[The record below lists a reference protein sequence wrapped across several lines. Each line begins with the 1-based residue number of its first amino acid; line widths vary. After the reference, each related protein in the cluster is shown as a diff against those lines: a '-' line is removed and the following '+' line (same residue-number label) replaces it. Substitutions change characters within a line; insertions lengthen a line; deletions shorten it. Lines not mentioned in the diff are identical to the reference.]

1 MKETQS
7 RPDKKLD
14 RKIAVARFNLVL
26 GRLWIASRTLLTL
39 VLVFIGVTLLGI
51 WEFVSPY
58 LHALGLVIFAG
69 LLIYTLHLL
78 RREFYWPSTENILKE
93 LEEKNSLQH
102 RPLRSQDEQ
111 LALGAETPR
120 QSEALWQQHL
130 QQKQKSLETLKT
142 GFPNLGLAA
151 GDALGLRSFA
161 ILLLV
166 VGFFFA
172 GGSREDRLAAAF
184 WPEFPT
190 QNNLVELNIW
200 ITPPDYTGK
209 APLLLARQLNP
220 GEQAVVPL
228 VKIPHNS
235 QLIARVS
242 GGNTAVPRFVFGQTP
257 LAFKQVDGTNFELE
271 TLLDTDG
278 GLKLE
283 KDGDLLGEW
292 RVEMIPDNAPEIK
305 LISLPEVTQRL
316 AFSLQYSA
324 FDDYGLKKLRVEF
337 SRKGKSEK
345 LVLPLP
351 FRTGEKDYTGRSFH
365 ELTAHPWAGLDVELQ
380 LVATDDIEQEGK
392 SETLLFTLPERSFTH
407 PIARALIELR
417 KKLVE
422 DAKKYR
428 NEVVIAL
435 SAISEL
441 HEGLNNDFTA
451 MLLIAHTRGMLLYG
465 DVDEVADEAIRLM
478 WDTALRLENGNLGAA
493 EQALRAAEQALMEA
507 LNRDASDEEIKR
519 LVEELKQA
527 MQNYL
532 QALAEQSRE
541 QDPAQQNADQGQ
553 EMQTRDLQNMLDQ
566 VDQFARSGAR
576 DAARQLLSELQ
587 SILENLKA
595 ARMQQPSEAQRRGQ
609 EMLNQLNQ
617 MMQEQQNIL
626 DETFRRSQ
634 QPGSQQRQRSQNG
647 SGERSPSQSGQSPEF
662 SDLAKRQEQLRQQ
675 LGEMMG
681 ELGLNGEIPAPFGQA
696 ERAMNSARQSL
707 EQGQSQNAMGAEGQ
721 ALEQLRDAA
730 SGLAQQMQ
738 GQGNGQAFSMPGSQ
752 GQSNGFNNRDGP
764 NGQGPYDR
772 NGIKVDEG
780 ELSKSRAI
788 QQELRRRLA
797 DPNRSP
803 LETDYLRRL
812 MERFR

>member
-14 RKIAVARFNLVL
+14 RKIAIARVNLVL
-26 GRLWIASRTLLTL
+26 GRFWVASRTFLTV
-39 VLVFIGVTLLGI
+39 VLGFLGITLLGV

-58 LHALGLVIFAG
+58 LHAIGLAISAGLVIYAA
-69 LLIYTLHLL
+69 HLF
-78 RREFYWPSTENILKE
+78 RRGFYWPSDENVLKD
-93 LEEKNSLQH
+93 LEERNHLQH

-111 LALGAETPR
+111 MALGAETPQ

-130 QQKQKSLETLKT
+130 QQKQKRLENLKT

-151 GDALGLRSFA
+151 GDAIGLRSFA

-172 GGSREDRLAAAF
+172 GGNREDRLAAAF

-220 GEQAVVPL
+220 GDQTVVPL
-228 VKIPHNS
+228 LKVPQNS
-235 QLIARVS
+235 HLIARVS
-242 GGNTAVPRFVFGQTP
+242 GGNEVAPQFLYEKKPLVFNEI
-257 LAFKQVDGTNFELE
+257 DGTNFELE
-271 TLLDTDG
+271 TQLDSSG

-292 RVEMIPDNAPEIK
+292 RLELIPDNAPEIK

-324 FDDYGLKKLRVEF
+324 FDDYGLTKLSAEF
-337 SRKGKSEK
+337 SRKGKQEK

-351 FRTGEKDYTGRSFH
+351 FRGGEKDYTGRSFH
-365 ELTAHPWAGLDVELQ
+365 ELTAHPWAGLEVELQ
-380 LVATDDIEQEGK
+380 LVAMDDIEQEGK
-392 SETLLFTLPERSFTH
+392 SDTLLFTLPERSFTH

-417 KKLVE
+417 KKLVK
-422 DAKKYR
+422 DAPKYR

-465 DVDEVADEAIRLM
+465 NLNEVADDAIRLM

-519 LVEELKQA
+519 LVDELKQA

-532 QALAEQSRE
+532 QALAEQSRQ
-541 QDPAQQNADQGQ
+541 QDPSQQNADQGQ

-595 ARMQQPSEAQRRGQ
+595 ARLQQPTEAQQRGQ
-609 EMLNQLNQ
+609 QMLDQLNQ

-634 QPGSQQRQRSQNG
+634 QPGSQQRQRSENETGQP
-647 SGERSPSQSGQSPEF
+647 SPSQSGQNPDF

-681 ELGLNGEIPAPFGQA
+681 ELGLHGEIPAPFGQA

-707 EQGQSQNAMGAEGQ
+707 EQGQSQNAMGSEGQ

-738 GQGNGQAFSMPGSQ
+738 GQGNGQAFSMPGSR
-752 GQSNGFNNRDGP
+752 GQSNGYNNREGP

-772 NGIKVDEG
+772 NGIKVDQG

-797 DPNRSP
+797 DPSRSP

>member
-14 RKIAVARFNLVL
+14 RKIAIARVNLVL
-26 GRLWIASRTLLTL
+26 GRLWIASRTFLTI
-39 VLVFIGVTLLGI
+39 VLGFLGITLLGV

-58 LHALGLVIFAG
+58 LHAIGLAISAGLVIYAA
-69 LLIYTLHLL
+69 HLF
-78 RREFYWPSTENILKE
+78 RRGFYWPSDENVLKD
-93 LEEKNSLQH
+93 LEERNHLQH

-111 LALGAETPR
+111 MALGAETPQ

-130 QQKQKSLETLKT
+130 QQKQKRLENLKT

-151 GDALGLRSFA
+151 GDAIGLRSFA

-172 GGSREDRLAAAF
+172 GGNREDRLAAAF

-220 GEQAVVPL
+220 GEQTVVPL
-228 VKIPHNS
+228 LKVPQNS

-242 GGNTAVPRFVFGQTP
+242 GGNEVAPQFLYEKKPLVFNQI
-257 LAFKQVDGTNFELE
+257 DGTNFELE
-271 TLLDTDG
+271 TPLGSSG

-292 RVEMIPDNAPEIK
+292 RLELIPDNAPEIK

-316 AFSLQYSA
+316 AFALQYSA
-324 FDDYGLKKLRVEF
+324 FDDYGLTKLSAEF
-337 SRKGKSEK
+337 SRKGKQEK
-345 LVLPLP
+345 LVLQLP
-351 FRTGEKDYTGRSFH
+351 FRAGEKDYTGRSFH
-365 ELTAHPWAGLDVELQ
+365 ELTAHPWAGLEVELQ
-380 LVATDDIEQEGK
+380 LVAMDDIEQEGK
-392 SETLLFTLPERSFTH
+392 SDTLLFTLPERSFTH

-417 KKLVE
+417 KKLVK
-422 DAKKYR
+422 DAPKYR

-465 DVDEVADEAIRLM
+465 NLNEVTDEAIRLM

-519 LVEELKQA
+519 LVDELKQA

-532 QALAEQSRE
+532 QALAEQSRQ
-541 QDPAQQNADQGQ
+541 QDPSQQNADQGQ

-595 ARMQQPSEAQRRGQ
+595 ARLQQPTEAQQRGQ
-609 EMLNQLNQ
+609 QMLDQLNQ

-634 QPGSQQRQRSQNG
+634 QPGSQQRQRSENETGQP
-647 SGERSPSQSGQSPEF
+647 SPSQSGQNPDF

-681 ELGLNGEIPAPFGQA
+681 ELGLHGEIPAPFGQA

-707 EQGQSQNAMGAEGQ
+707 EQGQSQNAMGSEGQ

-738 GQGNGQAFSMPGSQ
+738 GQGNGQAFSMPGSR
-752 GQSNGFNNRDGP
+752 GQSNGYNNREGP

-772 NGIKVDEG
+772 NGIKVDQG

-797 DPNRSP
+797 DPSRSP